1 MPSITPFREP
11 LATVLGNKEEFVR
24 SAIRNEWES
33 PNGTAASQDA
43 GALALAAELREK
55 IGGEVRFDRGSR
67 ALYATD
73 YSIYRQV
80 PIGVVVPKSTDD
92 VVRTVAAC
100 HKHGAPILSRGCGT
114 SPNGQCCN
122 VAVVM
127 DHSKYMREI
136 IELDPEKKIA
146 RVQPGVICDQLRDA
160 AEEYDLTFGPDPATH
175 AFCTLGGMIGNN
187 SCGNHS
193 VMAGQTVANIEEL
206 DILLYDGTRMRVGP
220 TSDEELEQIIQE
232 GGRRG
237 EIYGKLRDLRDKY
250 ADLIRERFPQIPRR
264 CSGYNL
270 DMLLPENG
278 FNVARALVGTESTCV
293 TLLEATTRLVDSPQ
307 FRRTLVFGYED
318 RFDAGD
324 HVKEIMK
331 HDPIALEGFDYTLT
345 DNMETKFALAT
356 DREALPEG
364 RAWLLVEFGGDSD
377 EEVTE
382 QARSAKE
389 ALESDAKP
397 VSVKLCDP
405 GEEQSVWA
413 VRNAGVDFSNV
424 PGAVETEGTWED
436 SAVPPEVLGDYL
448 RDLEALLDRYGYFC
462 VYYGHFGQGCV
473 HTRITFDL
481 KTAEGLKNFR
491 SFLFEAAELVVSY
504 GGSIAGEYGEGQR
517 AELLPVMYG
526 EELVG
531 AFREFKAIWDPDFKM
546 NPGKVVDPYPLDTN
560 LRTGVDYNPPQL
572 ETHFKFPEDRHS
584 FAVATERCFGI
595 GRCRKGS
602 GTMCPSYMVTLE
614 EKHTT
619 RGRANMLFEMLQGEA
634 ITDGWR
640 DEHVKES
647 LDLCLACKGCKGE
660 CPVQTDIA
668 TYKAE
673 FLSHYYEGRLR
684 PVNAYA
690 LGLIHWWAR
699 LTSRAPGLA
708 NFFTQTPILRDAMK
722 AAADIAPERSIP
734 AFAPRTFKQWFR
746 ERGPRNLTKPPVIL
760 WPDTFNNHFHPE
772 TAKAAVEVLEDAGFR
787 VEVPQQ
793 NLCCGRPLY
802 DFGMLDLAKRQLR
815 QILDALAPQ
824 IREGIPIV
832 GLEPSC
838 VAVFRDEMTNLLPN
852 EENARRLRGQV
863 FALSEF
869 LEREDYQPPK
879 LERKAVVHG
888 HCHHKAIMG
897 MGDEKKVLER
907 LGLDYELLDS
917 GCCGMAGSWGYE
929 KGEHYDVSMKAG
941 ERILLPAVR
950 DARTDALIISDGFSC
965 RGQIQEATDRRALH
979 LAQVIQMSLHKDGEP
994 SRAYPESEHFEEKP
1008 IRPNPRSAALL
1019 GTALAGGILTWRLMR
1034 KASQ

>member
-1 MPSITPFREP
+1 MRNE
-11 LATVLGNKEEFVR
+11 
-24 SAIRNEWES
+24 IRNGGGS
-33 PNGTAASQDA
+33 PDGSDRQAL
-43 GALALAAELREK
+43 GAMGLEDELREDG
-55 IGGEVRFDRGSR
+55 IRGEVRFDRGSR

-80 PIGVVVPKSTDD
+80 PIGVVIPKDADD
-92 VVRTVAAC
+92 IVKTVAAC
-100 HKHGAPILSRGCGT
+100 RRHGAPILGRGCGT

-127 DHSKYMREI
+127 DFSKYMREI

-146 RVQPGVICDQLRDA
+146 RVEPGVICDQLRDA
-160 AEEYDLTFGPDPATH
+160 AEEHDLTFGPDPATH

-187 SCGNHS
+187 SCGNYS
-193 VMAGQTVANIEEL
+193 VMAGQTVDNIEEL
-206 DILLYDGTRMRVGP
+206 EILTYDGLRMRVGP
-220 TSDEELEQIIQE
+220 TSDEELEEIIQE

-237 EIYGKLRDLRDKY
+237 EIYRKLRDLRDRC
-250 ADLIRERFPQIPRR
+250 ADLIRENYPDIPRR

-270 DMLLPENG
+270 NQLLPENG

-293 TLLEATTRLVDSPQ
+293 TVLEATTRLIDSPQ
-307 FRRTLVFGYED
+307 FRRTLAFGYKD

-324 HVKEIMK
+324 HVKDIMAQG
-331 HDPIALEGFDYTLT
+331 PIALEGFDTTLT
-345 DNMETKFALAT
+345 HNMDTTGSLAV

-364 RAWLLVEFGGDSD
+364 DAWLLVEFGGDS
-377 EEVTE
+377 EEEALE
-382 QARSAKE
+382 QARTAKE
-389 ALESDAKP
+389 ALESDGKP

-405 GEEQSVWA
+405 AEELSVWA
-413 VRNAGVDFSNV
+413 VRTAGVDYSNV
-424 PGAVETEGTWED
+424 PGAMETEGTWED
-436 SAVPPEVLGDYL
+436 AAVPPEVLGDYL
-448 RDLEALLDRYGYFC
+448 RDFEKLLNKYGYYC

-491 SFLFEAAELVVSY
+491 SFLEEAAHLVVSY

-517 AELLPVMYG
+517 AELLPIMFG
-526 EELVG
+526 DKLVE
-531 AFREFKAIWDPDFKM
+531 AFREFKAIWDPEGKM

-602 GTMCPSYMVTLE
+602 GTMCPSYMVTRE

-619 RGRANMLFEMLQGEA
+619 RGRANLLFEMLQGEA

-684 PVNAYA
+684 PANAYA

-699 LTSRAPGLA
+699 LASRMPAVA
-708 NFFTQTPILRDAMK
+708 NFFTQAPLLRDAMK
-722 AAADIAPERSIP
+722 AAADVAPERSIP
-734 AFAPRTFKQWFR
+734 AFAPKTFKQWFR
-746 ERGPRNLTKPPVIL
+746 ERGPRNLYKPPVIL
-760 WPDTFNNHFHPE
+760 WADTFNNHFHPE

-787 VEVPQQ
+787 VEVPEQP
-793 NLCCGRPLY
+793 LCCGRPLY
-802 DFGMLDLAKRQLR
+802 DFGMLDLAKRQLQ
-815 QILDALAPQ
+815 QILDALSSQ
-824 IREGIPIV
+824 IREGVPIV

-838 VAVFRDEMTNLLPN
+838 VAVFRDEMTNLFPN
-852 EENARRLRGQV
+852 DENARRLRAQV

-869 LEREDYQPPK
+869 LEKENYQPPK

-897 MGDEKKVLER
+897 MSDEEKVLEK
-907 LGLDYELLDS
+907 LGLDFEVLDS

-941 ERILLPAVR
+941 ERVLLPAVR
-950 DARTDALIISDGFSC
+950 GADKDTLILTDGFSC
-965 RGQIQEATDRRALH
+965 RSQIKEATDRRALH
-979 LAQVIQMSLHKDGEP
+979 LAQVIQMSLHDGGGP
-994 SRAYPESEHFEEKP
+994 SGDYPESEYFEEKRL
-1008 IRPNPRSAALL
+1008 RPGLRGAALL
-1019 GTALAGGILTWRLMR
+1019 GAGAALTGAAVARIAKKAVWR
-1034 KASQ
+1034 

>member
-1 MPSITPFREP
+1 M
-11 LATVLGNKEEFVR
+11 R
-24 SAIRNEWES
+24 SAIRNEGSS
-33 PNGTAASQDA
+33 PNGAGSQDL
-43 GALALAAELREK
+43 GAQALEDKLRED
-55 IGGEVRFDRGSR
+55 GVRGEVRFDHGSR

-80 PIGVVVPKSTDD
+80 PIGVVIPKDTED
-92 VVRTVAAC
+92 VVKTVAAC
-100 HKHGAPILSRGCGT
+100 HQHGTPILSRGCGT

-122 VAVVM
+122 VAVIM
-127 DHSKYMREI
+127 DFSKYMREI
-136 IELDPEKKIA
+136 VELDPEKKRA

-193 VMAGQTVANIEEL
+193 VMAGQTVNNIEEL
-206 DILLYDGTRMRVGP
+206 EILLYDGTRMRVGP
-220 TSDEELEQIIQE
+220 TSDEELEQIIQK
-232 GGRRG
+232 GGRPG
-237 EIYGKLRDLRDKY
+237 EIYRKLRDLRDRY
-250 ADLIRERFPQIPRR
+250 ANLIRERYPQIPRR

-270 DMLLPENG
+270 DQLLPENG

-293 TLLEATTRLVDSPQ
+293 TILEATARLVDSPQ

-331 HDPIALEGFDYTLT
+331 HGPIALEGFDHTLT

-356 DREALPEG
+356 DRKALPEG
-364 RAWLLVEFGGDSD
+364 RAWLLVEFGGDSE
-377 EEVTE
+377 EEVLDL
-382 QARSAKE
+382 ARAAKE
-389 ALESDAKP
+389 ALESDGKP
-397 VSVKLCDP
+397 ISAQLCDP

-413 VRNAGVDFSNV
+413 VRTAGVDYSNV
-424 PGAVETEGTWED
+424 PGAMETEGTWED
-436 SAVPPEVLGDYL
+436 AAVPPEVLGDYL
-448 RDLEALLDRYGYFC
+448 RDFEKLLNKYGYYC

-481 KTAEGLKNFR
+481 KTAQGLKSFR
-491 SFLFEAAELVVSY
+491 SFLYEAAALVVGY

-517 AELLPVMYG
+517 AELLPIMFG
-526 EELVG
+526 EELVE
-531 AFREFKAIWDPDFKM
+531 AFREFKAIWDPEGKM

-560 LRTGVDYNPPQL
+560 LRTGTNYNPPQVK
-572 ETHFKFPEDRHS
+572 THFKFPEDRHS
-584 FAVATERCFGI
+584 FVVATERCFGI

-602 GTMCPSYMVTLE
+602 GTMCPSYMVTRE
-614 EKHTT
+614 EMHTT
-619 RGRANMLFEMLQGEA
+619 RGRANLLFEMLQGEA

-684 PVNAYA
+684 PANAYA

-699 LTSRAPGLA
+699 LASRMPSIA
-708 NFFTQTPILRDAMK
+708 NLFTHTPLLSDAMK
-722 AAADIAPERSIP
+722 AAAGVASERQLPS
-734 AFAPRTFKQWFR
+734 FAPKTFKQWFHER
-746 ERGPRNLTKPPVIL
+746 EPRNLNKPPVIL
-760 WPDTFNNHFHPE
+760 WPDTFNNHFHPG
-772 TAKAAVEVLEDAGFR
+772 TAAAAVEVLEDAGLR

-793 NLCCGRPLY
+793 SLCCGRPLY
-802 DFGMLDLAKRQLR
+802 DFGMLNLAKRQIG
-815 QILDALAPQ
+815 QILDALRPY
-824 IREGIPIV
+824 IREGVPIV

-838 VAVFRDEMTNLLPN
+838 VAVFRDELTNLFPN
-852 EENARRLRGQV
+852 DEDARRLTKQV
-863 FALSEF
+863 YILSEL
-869 LEREDYQPPK
+869 LEKENYEPPK

-897 MGDEKKVLER
+897 MSDEEKVLTK
-907 LGLDYELLDS
+907 LGLDFEVLDS

-929 KGEHYDVSMKAG
+929 KGDHYEVSIKAG
-941 ERILLPAVR
+941 ERVLLPAVR
-950 DARTDALIISDGFSC
+950 NAKKDALIVTDGFSC
-965 RGQIQEATDRRALH
+965 RSQIAEATDRRALH
-979 LAQVIQMSLHKDGEP
+979 LAQVIHMALRNDGDPPED
-994 SRAYPESEHFEEKP
+994 YPESGYFEEKP
-1008 IRPNPRSAALL
+1008 SQPSLRSAVLL
-1019 GTALAGGILTWRLMR
+1019 GAGLAGGALARGLMR
-1034 KASQ
+1034 KAMR

>member
-1 MPSITPFREP
+1 M
-11 LATVLGNKEEFVR
+11 R
-24 SAIRNEWES
+24 SAIRNEGS
-33 PNGTAASQDA
+33 FPDGKAAPQHPEAQGLEDR
-43 GALALAAELREK
+43 LRESLE
-55 IGGEVRFDRGSR
+55 GEVRFDRGSR

-92 VVRTVAAC
+92 VVKTVAAC

-127 DHSKYMREI
+127 DHSKYLREI

-146 RVQPGVICDQLRDA
+146 RVEPGVICDQLRDA

-193 VMAGQTVANIEEL
+193 VMAGQTAANIEEM
-206 DILLYDGTRMRVGP
+206 DVLLYDGTRMRVGP
-220 TSDEELEQIIQE
+220 TSDEELEHIIGE

-237 EIYGKLRDLRDKY
+237 EIYRKLRDLRDKY
-250 ADLIRERFPQIPRR
+250 ADLIRERYPQIPRR

-270 DMLLPENG
+270 DQLLPESG

-293 TLLEATTRLVDSPQ
+293 TVLEATTRLVDSPQ
-307 FRRTLVFGYED
+307 FRRTVVFGYED

-331 HDPIALEGFDYTLT
+331 HGPIALEGFDYTLT
-345 DNMETKFALAT
+345 DNMETRFALAT
-356 DREALPEG
+356 DRDALPEG

-382 QARSAKE
+382 QARSTKE
-389 ALESDAKP
+389 ALESDGKP

-413 VRNAGVDFSNV
+413 VRDAGVDFSNV
-424 PGAVETEGTWED
+424 PGAMETEGTWED

-526 EELVG
+526 EELVE
-531 AFREFKAIWDPDFKM
+531 AFREFKAIWDPDGKM

-595 GRCRKGS
+595 GRCRKDS
-602 GTMCPSYMVTLE
+602 GTMCPSYMVTKE

-699 LTSRAPGLA
+699 LASRMPGLT
-708 NFFTQTPILRDAMK
+708 NFFTQTPLLRDAMK

-734 AFAPRTFKQWFR
+734 AFAKETFKQWFR
-746 ERGPRNLTKPPVIL
+746 ERGPRNQYKPPVIL

-793 NLCCGRPLY
+793 PLCCGRPLY

-824 IREGIPIV
+824 IREGVPIV

-838 VAVFRDEMTNLLPN
+838 VAVFRDEMANLLPN
-852 EENARRLRGQV
+852 EENSRRLRGQV
-863 FALSEF
+863 FTLGEF

-897 MGDEKKVLER
+897 MGDEEKVLEK

-929 KGEHYDVSMKAG
+929 KGEHYDVSIKVG
-941 ERILLPAVR
+941 ERVLLPAVR
-950 DARTDALIISDGFSC
+950 SADKDALILTDGFSC
-965 RGQIQEATDRRALH
+965 RSQIKETTDRRALH
-979 LAQVIQMSLHKDGEP
+979 LAQVLQMALHNGGGP
-994 SRAYPESEHFEEKP
+994 SGDYPESEYSEENP
-1008 IRPNPRSAALL
+1008 SRPNLRSAALL
-1019 GTALAGGILTWRLMR
+1019 GAALAGGVLTWKLMR
-1034 KASQ
+1034 KATQ

>member
-1 MPSITPFREP
+1 MRSVIGKG
-11 LATVLGNKEEFVR
+11 GN
-24 SAIRNEWES
+24 S
-33 PNGTAASQDA
+33 PNGVATQHPGAA
-43 GALALAAELREK
+43 ALEKELRED
-55 IGGEVRFDRGSR
+55 GLRGEVRFDRGSR

-80 PIGVVVPKSTDD
+80 PIGVVVPKSKED
-92 VVRTVAAC
+92 VVKTVAAC
-100 HKHGAPILSRGCGT
+100 REHGAPILSRGCGT

-127 DHSKYMREI
+127 DFSKYMREI
-136 IELDPEKKIA
+136 IELDPEKEIA
-146 RVQPGVICDQLRDA
+146 RVEPGVICDQLRDA
-160 AEEYDLTFGPDPATH
+160 AEEYDLTFAPNPATH

-187 SCGNHS
+187 SCGAYS
-193 VMAGQTVANIEEL
+193 VMGGQTMANIYEMEV
-206 DILLYDGTRMRVGP
+206 LLYDGTRMRVGE
-220 TSDEELEQIIQE
+220 TSEEELERIIAE
-232 GGRRG
+232 GDRRG
-237 EIYGKLRDLRDKY
+237 EIYRKLRDLRDKY
-250 ADLIRERFPQIPRR
+250 ADLIRERYPQIPRR

-270 DMLLPENG
+270 DQLLPENN

-293 TLLEATTRLVDSPQ
+293 TILEATTRLMDSPQ
-307 FRRTLVFGYED
+307 FRRTVVFGYED

-324 HVKEIMK
+324 HVKEIMA
-331 HDPIALEGFDYTLT
+331 HGPIALEGFDRTLT
-345 DNMETKFALAT
+345 DNMETKFALGT
-356 DREALPEG
+356 DREKLPEG
-364 RAWLLVEFGGDSD
+364 NAWLLVEFGGDSE
-377 EEVTE
+377 EEVLE
-382 QARSAKE
+382 QARAAKG
-389 ALESDAKP
+389 ALESDGKP
-397 VSVKLCDP
+397 VSSKLCDP
-405 GEEQSVWA
+405 GEETAVWA
-413 VRNAGVDFSNV
+413 VRQAGVDYSNV
-424 PGAVETEGTWED
+424 PGTMETEGTWED
-436 SAVPPEVLGDYL
+436 AAVPPEVLGDYL
-448 RDLEALLDRYGYFC
+448 RDFDKLLGKYGYYC

-491 SFLFEAAELVVSY
+491 SFLFEAAELVVEY

-517 AELLPVMYG
+517 AELLPVMFG
-526 EELVG
+526 DELVE
-531 AFREFKAIWDPDFKM
+531 AFREFKAIWDPHGKM

-560 LRTGVDYNPPQL
+560 LRTGTDYNPPQV

-584 FAVATERCFGI
+584 FVVATERCFGI

-602 GTMCPSYMVTLE
+602 GTMCPSYMVTKE
-614 EKHTT
+614 EMHTT
-619 RGRANMLFEMLQGEA
+619 RGRANLLFEMLQGEA

-690 LGLIHWWAR
+690 MGLIHWWSR
-699 LTSRAPGLA
+699 LASRAPGLA
-708 NFFTQTPILRDAMK
+708 NFFTQTPLLSDAAK
-722 AAADIAPERSIP
+722 AAATVAPERSIP
-734 AFAPRTFKQWFR
+734 AYAPKTFKQWFR

-760 WPDTFNNHFHPE
+760 WPDTFNNHFLPE
-772 TAKAAVEVLEDAGFR
+772 TAKAAVEVLEDAGYR
-787 VEVPQQ
+787 VEIPEQ

-802 DFGMLDLAKRQLR
+802 DFGMLTLAKRQLR
-815 QILDALAPQ
+815 QILDALRPYLV
-824 IREGIPIV
+824 EGVPMV

-838 VAVFRDEMTNLLPN
+838 VAVFRDELVNLFPN
-852 EENARRLRGQV
+852 DEDARRLRGQTYI
-863 FALSEF
+863 LSEF
-869 LEREDYQPPK
+869 LEKEGYEPPK

-897 MGDEKKVLER
+897 MSDEQKVLEK

-941 ERILLPAVR
+941 ERVLLPAVR
-950 DARTDALIISDGFSC
+950 NAGKDALIVTDGFSC
-965 RGQIQEATDRRALH
+965 RSQIKEATDRRALH
-979 LAQVIQMSLHKDGEP
+979 LAQVIQMALRDGEGP
-994 SRAYPESEHFEEKP
+994 ARDYPESEYSEEKP
-1008 IRPNPRSAALL
+1008 VRPGLRSAALL
-1019 GTALAGGILTWRLMR
+1019 GAGVALTGGALAWIAK
-1034 KASQ
+1034 KAVA

>member
-1 MPSITPFREP
+1 MKS
-11 LATVLGNKEEFVR
+11 ATRYEGYSL
-24 SAIRNEWES
+24 
-33 PNGTAASQDA
+33 NGKASSLDP
-43 GALALAAELREK
+43 GALALAAELRED
-55 IGGEVRFDRGSR
+55 GVEGEVRFDRGSR

-80 PIGVVVPKSTDD
+80 PIGVVIPKGKED
-92 VVRTVAAC
+92 VVRTIAAC
-100 HKHGAPILSRGCGT
+100 RRHAVPILSRGCGT

-127 DHSKYMREI
+127 DFSKYMRKI
-136 IELDPEKKIA
+136 VELDPEKKIA
-146 RVQPGVICDQLRDA
+146 RVQPGVVCDQLRDA
-160 AEEYDLTFGPDPATH
+160 AEEHALTFAPNPATH

-187 SCGNHS
+187 SCGAYS
-193 VMAGQTVANIEEL
+193 VMGGQTIANIHEL
-206 DILLYDGTRMRVGP
+206 EILLYDGTRMRVGE
-220 TSDEELEQIIQE
+220 TSEEELGRILAE
-232 GGRRG
+232 GGRKG

-250 ADLIRERFPQIPRR
+250 ADLIRERYPQIPRR

-270 DMLLPENG
+270 DQLLPENG

-293 TLLEATTRLVDSPQ
+293 TVLEATTRLMDSPQ
-307 FRRTLVFGYED
+307 FRRTVVFGYGD

-324 HVKEIMK
+324 HVKEIMS
-331 HDPIALEGFDYTLT
+331 HGPIALEGFDRTLT

-364 RAWLLVEFGGDSD
+364 DAWLLVEFGGDSE
-377 EEVTE
+377 EEVLE
-382 QARSAKE
+382 HAQVAKE
-389 ALESDAKP
+389 TLESDEKP
-397 VSVKLCDP
+397 VSAKLCDP
-405 GEEQSVWA
+405 GEETAVWA
-413 VRNAGVDFSNV
+413 IRTAGVDYSNV
-424 PGAVETEGTWED
+424 PGAMETEGTWED
-436 SAVPPEVLGDYL
+436 AAVPPEVLGDYL
-448 RDLEALLDRYGYFC
+448 RDFDKLLDKYGYYC

-491 SFLFEAAELVVSY
+491 SFLFEAAELVVQY

-517 AELLPVMYG
+517 AELLPVMFG
-526 EELVG
+526 DELVE
-531 AFREFKAIWDPDFKM
+531 AFREFKAIWDPEGKM

-560 LRTGVDYNPPQL
+560 LRTGTDYNPPQPK
-572 ETHFKFPEDRHS
+572 THFRFPEDRHS

-595 GRCRKGS
+595 GRCRKQS
-602 GTMCPSYMVTLE
+602 GTMCPSYMVTRE
-614 EKHTT
+614 EMHTT
-619 RGRANMLFEMLQGEA
+619 RGRANLLFEMLQGEA

-690 LGLIHWWAR
+690 LGLIHWWSR
-699 LTSRAPGLA
+699 LASCAPGLA
-708 NFFTQTPILRDAMK
+708 NFFTQMPILRDAMK
-722 AAADIAPERSIP
+722 AAANVAPERSIP
-734 AFAPRTFKQWFR
+734 AFASKTFKQWFR

-772 TAKAAVEVLEDAGFR
+772 TAKAAVEVLEDAGYR
-787 VEVPQQ
+787 VEVPEQH
-793 NLCCGRPLY
+793 LCCGRPLY

-815 QILDALAPQ
+815 QILDALRPYL
-824 IREGIPIV
+824 REGVPLV

-838 VAVFRDEMTNLLPN
+838 VAVFRDELVNLFPN
-852 EENARRLRGQV
+852 DEDARRLNGQ
-863 FALSEF
+863 ALHLSEF
-869 LEREDYQPPK
+869 LAREGYEPPK
-879 LERKAVVHG
+879 LARKAVVHG

-897 MGDEKKVLER
+897 MGDEQRVLEK

-929 KGEHYDVSMKAG
+929 RGEHYEVSMKAG

-950 DARTDALIISDGFSC
+950 DADKDALILTDGFSC
-965 RGQIQEATDRRALH
+965 RSQIKEATDRRALH
-979 LAQVIQMSLHKDGEP
+979 LAQVIRMALRDGGGTPKD
-994 SRAYPESEHFEEKP
+994 YPESEHFEEKP
-1008 IRPNPRSAALL
+1008 TRSGLKGAALL
-1019 GTALAGGILTWRLMR
+1019 GAGVALTGVGLTWIAKRPMN
-1034 KASQ
+1034 

>member
-1 MPSITPFREP
+1 MTFGGTAEDGKGKQGG
-11 LATVLGNKEEFVR
+11 AM
-24 SAIRNEWES
+24 RNEIRTGGGS
-33 PNGTAASQDA
+33 PDGADREAA
-43 GALALAAELREK
+43 GALGLEDELREDG
-55 IGGEVRFDRGSR
+55 IRGEVRFDRGSR

-80 PIGVVVPKSTDD
+80 PIGVVIPRDADD
-92 VVRTVAAC
+92 IVKTVAAC
-100 HKHGAPILSRGCGT
+100 RRHGAPILGRGCGT

-127 DHSKYMREI
+127 DFSKYMRQI
-136 IELDPEKKIA
+136 VELDPEKKVA
-146 RVQPGVICDQLRDA
+146 RVEPGVICDQLRDA

-187 SCGNHS
+187 SCGNYS
-193 VMAGQTVANIEEL
+193 VMAGQTVDNIEEL
-206 DILLYDGTRMRVGP
+206 EILTYDGLRMRVGP
-220 TSDEELEQIIQE
+220 TSEEDLERIIRE

-237 EIYGKLRDLRDKY
+237 EIYRKLRDLRDKY
-250 ADLIRERFPQIPRR
+250 ADLVRERYPDIPRR

-270 DMLLPENG
+270 DQLLPENG

-293 TLLEATTRLVDSPQ
+293 TVLEATTRLIDSPQ
-307 FRRTLVFGYED
+307 FRRTLAFGYRD

-324 HVKEIMK
+324 HVKDIMA
-331 HDPIALEGFDYTLT
+331 HSPIALEGFDITLT
-345 DNMETKFALAT
+345 HNMETTGSLAV

-364 RAWLLVEFGGDSD
+364 DAWLLVEFAGDS
-377 EEVTE
+377 EEE
-382 QARSAKE
+382 ALERARATKE
-389 ALESDAKP
+389 ALESDGKP

-405 GEEQSVWA
+405 AEELSVWA
-413 VRNAGVDFSNV
+413 VRTAGVDYSNV
-424 PGAVETEGTWED
+424 PGAMETEGTWED
-436 SAVPPEVLGDYL
+436 AAVPPEVLGDYL
-448 RDLEALLDRYGYFC
+448 RDFEKLLNKYGYFC

-481 KTAEGLKNFR
+481 KTADGLRNFR
-491 SFLFEAAELVVSY
+491 SFLEEAAHLVVSY

-517 AELLPVMYG
+517 AELLPIMFG
-526 EELVG
+526 DELVE
-531 AFREFKAIWDPDFKM
+531 AFREFKAIWDPEGKM

-560 LRTGVDYNPPQL
+560 LRTGTDYNPPQV

-584 FAVATERCFGI
+584 FVVATERCFGI

-602 GTMCPSYMVTLE
+602 GTMCPSYMVTKE
-614 EKHTT
+614 EMHVT
-619 RGRANMLFEMLQGEA
+619 RGRANLLFEMLQGEA

-684 PVNAYA
+684 PASAYA

-699 LTSRAPGLA
+699 LASRMPAVA

-722 AAADIAPERSIP
+722 AAAEVAPERSIP
-734 AFAPRTFKQWFR
+734 TFAPKTFKQWFR
-746 ERGPRNLTKPPVIL
+746 ERGPRNLNKPPVIL
-760 WPDTFNNHFHPE
+760 WPDTFNNHFHPQ
-772 TAKAAVEVLEDAGFR
+772 TAQAAVEVLEDAGFR
-787 VEVPQQ
+787 VEVPEQH
-793 NLCCGRPLY
+793 LCCGRPLY
-802 DFGMLDLAKRQLR
+802 DFGMLTLAKRQLR
-815 QILDALAPQ
+815 QILATLRPYLV
-824 IREGIPIV
+824 EGVPIV

-838 VAVFRDEMTNLLPN
+838 VAVFRDELTNLFPN
-852 EENARRLRGQV
+852 DEDARRLRSQV
-863 FALSEF
+863 FILSEF
-869 LEREDYQPPK
+869 LEKEDYQPPK

-897 MGDEKKVLER
+897 MSDEEKVLAR

-929 KGEHYDVSMKAG
+929 KGEHYEVSMKAG
-941 ERILLPAVR
+941 ERVLLPAVR
-950 DARTDALIISDGFSC
+950 GADKDALILTDGFSC
-965 RGQIQEATDRRALH
+965 QSQIKEATDRRALH
-979 LAQVIQMSLHKDGEP
+979 LAPVIQMALRDGGGPAKD
-994 SRAYPESEHFEEKP
+994 YPESEYFEEKRL
-1008 IRPNPRSAALL
+1008 RPDLRDAALL
-1019 GTALAGGILTWRLMR
+1019 GLGAALTGGAVAWIAK
-1034 KASQ
+1034 KAVG